1 MAVLSNDSINLP
13 LKLKQPS
20 SFCLKCPAEVQ
31 GAHLAGISRPRESAD
46 SQWCLSGANGV
57 MFIPNFFNNVFFL
70 VLVLFDVLDVGLSAG
85 LGIDPSDPLS
95 LSDPLDP
102 SCLLTINATQFEIQS
117 LEKVEE
123 DDDYMKRWAESYLKE
138 AATNAAKLLGHA
150 WPWLQLHG
158 DFSWDLKIVSFN
170 LSCMR
175 YHRFVWF
182 VLRPRVYTIRW
193 PSNPTAQA

>member
-31 GAHLAGISRPRESAD
+31 GAHLAGILASISRPSESAD

-57 MFIPNFFNNVFFL
+57 MFIPNFFNKVFFL
-70 VLVLFDVLDVGLSAG
+70 VLVLFDVLDVGLSAD

-123 DDDYMKRWAESYLKE
+123 DDDYMKRWTESYLKE
-138 AATNAAKLLGHA
+138 SAANAARSWLGHGCIYMVIF
-150 WPWLQLHG
+150 HG
-158 DFSWDLKIVSFN
+158 I
-170 LSCMR
+170 
-175 YHRFVWF
+175 
-182 VLRPRVYTIRW
+182 
-193 PSNPTAQA
+193 